1 MSLLC
6 CRPTGPKLPKM
17 PQLQDFQFYQQ
28 DRLKEMYEKE
38 AAFELHQHSLAQKE
52 AAARAQGASEEV
64 VKSEVSSLPDVSD
77 SVLLMSTQPFVPG
90 PEIPCQ
96 PVTA

>member
-1 MSLLC
+1 
-6 CRPTGPKLPKM
+6 M

-38 AAFELHQHSLAQKE
+38 AAYELHQHSLAQKE

-64 VKSEVSSLPDVSD
+64 VKSEV
-77 SVLLMSTQPFVPG
+77 
-90 PEIPCQ
+90 C
-96 PVTA
+96 

>member
-1 MSLLC
+1 
-6 CRPTGPKLPKM
+6 M

-38 AAFELHQHSLAQKE
+38 AAYELHQHSLAQKE

-64 VKSEVSSLPDVSD
+64 VKSEVSSPHDVFD
-77 SVLLMSTQPFVPG
+77 SMLLLLMSAQPLVPKA
-90 PEIPCQ
+90 EIPCQ
-96 PVTA
+96 PATA

>member
-1 MSLLC
+1 
-6 CRPTGPKLPKM
+6 M

-38 AAFELHQHSLAQKE
+38 AAYELHQHSLAQKE

-64 VKSEVSSLPDVSD
+64 VKSEVCCKPRLNS
-77 SVLLMSTQPFVPG
+77 F
-90 PEIPCQ
+90 
-96 PVTA
+96 